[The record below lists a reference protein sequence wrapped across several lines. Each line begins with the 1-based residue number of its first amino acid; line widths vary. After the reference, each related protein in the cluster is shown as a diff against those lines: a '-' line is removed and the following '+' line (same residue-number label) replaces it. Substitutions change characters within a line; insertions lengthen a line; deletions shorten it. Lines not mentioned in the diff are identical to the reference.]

1 MTSPGPSIEKD
12 RENGRLL
19 ARQCNDFCAA
29 LRDQDP
35 SGYGFFASVPNLLD
49 TEGSLAEITY
59 AFDTLHADGVT
70 LFTRYGEDNHYLGNP
85 DFAPI
90 WDELNRRTTVV
101 LVHPTSPVDTNL
113 VNHLLPQPM
122 FDYPHET
129 GRTALDLI
137 VSDTIRT
144 HPDCKI
150 ILSHAGGTLPY
161 LIYRPA
167 GLFPHMPD
175 SMTLRKSTE
184 EIIEEARSF
193 YFDVA
198 LSSNPVTLKALFEFA
213 KPGHV
218 LFGSDFPNA
227 PTGSIEYFTR
237 CLEGFDADPEAK
249 ESLYNGAALKLFPR
263 LAPYFQAVT

>member
-1 MTSPGPSIEKD
+1 
-12 RENGRLL
+12 
-19 ARQCNDFCAA
+19 
-29 LRDQDP
+29 
-35 SGYGFFASVPNLLD
+35 
-49 TEGSLAEITY
+49 
-59 AFDTLHADGVT
+59 
-70 LFTRYGEDNHYLGNP
+70 
-85 DFAPI
+85 
-90 WDELNRRTTVV
+90 
-101 LVHPTSPVDTNL
+101 
-113 VNHLLPQPM
+113 
-122 FDYPHET
+122 
-129 GRTALDLI
+129 
-137 VSDTIRT
+137 
-144 HPDCKI
+144 
-150 ILSHAGGTLPY
+150 
-161 LIYRPA
+161 
-167 GLFPHMPD
+167 MPD